1 MKDIHLLEEMGLS
14 QNEAKCFIALLKKS
28 PMTGYEVAKTAGVTR
43 TMVYD
48 VLKRLERKKCLKV
61 IEGNPKMYSAVN
73 YKDFVRS
80 ARDEC
85 SSKLDSLEKQLESLT
100 NASSR
105 ENFVFNL
112 SGKTDMIR
120 AFKKAIDQSH
130 TEIYLSTWAQEAALI
145 ADQLKAAY
153 QRGVKIYIFSFC
165 ALPFDFG
172 IQYTYNLEDAHRK
185 FPNRRITG
193 VFDRQILI
201 MGEGNES
208 IEEIGISTENPML
221 MEMAIDQM
229 LMDLILH
236 RTLSHFGY
244 LKGVSQVSDYA
255 REIDRFFGDIAMYT
269 DIPKRLDE

>member
-1 MKDIHLLEEMGLS
+1 MKEARLLEEMGLS

-28 PMTGYEVAKTAGVTR
+28 PMTGYEVAKTANVTR

-48 VLKRLERKKCLKV
+48 VLKRLERKKCVQV
-61 IEGNPKMYSAVN
+61 IEGSPKRYAAVD
-73 YKDFVRS
+73 YKDFVRA
-80 ARDEC
+80 AREEC
-85 SSKLDSLEKQLESLT
+85 SGKLDALEKELESLT
-100 NASSR
+100 SASHR

-112 SGKTDMIR
+112 SGKADMIS
-120 AFKKAIDQSH
+120 AFKKAIDQ
-130 TEIYLSTWAQEAALI
+130 TREVIYLSTWAQEARLI
-145 ADQLKAAY
+145 AEQLKAAH
-153 QRGVKIYIFSFC
+153 QRGVKLYIFSFC
-165 ALPFDFG
+165 KLPFDFG
-172 IQYTYNLEDAHRK
+172 VQYTYDLEDAHRK

-193 VFDRQILI
+193 VFDRQLLI

-208 IEEIGISTENPML
+208 IEEIGISTENSLL

-244 LKGVSQVSDYA
+244 LEGVSRVSDYTC
-255 REIDRFFGDIAMYT
+255 EVDRFFTDIAMYT

>member
-1 MKDIHLLEEMGLS
+1 MKDTRLLEELGLS

-28 PMTGYEVAKTAGVTR
+28 PMTGYEVAKTADVTR

-48 VLKRLERKKCLKV
+48 VLKRLERKKCVKV

-85 SSKLDSLEKQLESLT
+85 SGKLDALEKQLESLT
-100 NASSR
+100 NASNC

-112 SGKTDMIR
+112 SGKADMIA
-120 AFKKAIDQSH
+120 AFKKAIDHSR
-130 TEIYLSTWAQEAALI
+130 EVIYLSTWAQEARLI
-145 ADQLKAAY
+145 ADQLNAAH
-153 QRGVKIYIFSFC
+153 QRGVKLYIFSFC
-165 ALPFDFG
+165 KLPFDFG
-172 IQYTYNLEDAHRK
+172 VQYTYDLEDAHRK

-193 VFDRQILI
+193 VFDRQLLI

-229 LMDLILH
+229 LMDLILL

-244 LKGVSQVSDYA
+244 LKEVSLVSDYT
-255 REIDRFFGDIAMYT
+255 RGIDRFFGDISMYT